1 MTQCDDTS
9 DPGDPS
15 VPENTTALR
24 KALDVSGVGIFV
36 LAPDFT
42 VEWANGSIEEYF
54 GVSRDRTVGE
64 DKRDLLHSEIKGVVE
79 DSESFADRLLA
90 TYENNTYAAEFTCHV
105 LPGEGRQERWLLH
118 QSHPIEE
125 GRLAGGRIEQY
136 TDITERETE
145 LERRNKA
152 IEEAPIGVTMTDP
165 RQEDNPLVY
174 ANDRFLELTGYSH
187 EEVIGWN
194 HRELQGPATREEPVE
209 RLRAAVDAEEPA
221 TVELRNYRADGTM
234 FWNRVTVAPIH
245 DETGTVT
252 NWVGFQEDV
261 TERKSREREL
271 ERTNERLD
279 EFTTVVGH
287 DLRNPLQ
294 VAEMNIDIA
303 RNEFDSERLERV
315 ARSVAR
321 MRELVD
327 DLLELAQSSESVT
340 ELEPVSLSALAEACW
355 DTVATEDARLVLE
368 TDARFRADPGQLKR
382 LLENLV
388 HNAVDHG
395 SRTPRSQTHED
406 ADEQGPTNGNS
417 RDGADGGARTDSTDG
432 AGYAVTVTVGT
443 LADGTGFYVAD
454 DGSGIPEGERE
465 SVLEPGYSTD
475 RNGTGFGLS
484 IVREICRA
492 HGWTL
497 EIIESD
503 AGGARFEVGGVDLDR

>member
-9 DPGDPS
+9 GPGDPP

-145 LERRNKA
+145 LERRN
-152 IEEAPIGVTMTDP
+152 
-165 RQEDNPLVY
+165 
-174 ANDRFLELTGYSH
+174 
-187 EEVIGWN
+187 
-194 HRELQGPATREEPVE
+194 
-209 RLRAAVDAEEPA
+209 
-221 TVELRNYRADGTM
+221 
-234 FWNRVTVAPIH
+234 
-245 DETGTVT
+245 
-252 NWVGFQEDV
+252 
-261 TERKSREREL
+261 
-271 ERTNERLD
+271 ERLD

-294 VAEMNIDIA
+294 VAEVNIDIA

-327 DLLELAQSSESVT
+327 DLLELAQSSESVA

-355 DTVATEDARLVLE
+355 DTVATEDARLVVE

-395 SRTPRSQTHED
+395 STTPRSQTHED
-406 ADEQGPTNGNS
+406 ADEHGPTNRS
-417 RDGADGGARTDSTDG
+417 LRDGADGAASSTDGADGDTRIDVDRTDDGAPTDRGGTDGADEGTRTESTDG
-432 AGYAVTVTVGT
+432 AGHAVTVTVGT

-475 RNGTGFGLS
+475 GNGTGFGLS

-497 EIIESD
+497 EITESD

>member
-36 LAPDFT
+36 LGPDFT

-145 LERRNKA
+145 LERRN
-152 IEEAPIGVTMTDP
+152 
-165 RQEDNPLVY
+165 
-174 ANDRFLELTGYSH
+174 
-187 EEVIGWN
+187 
-194 HRELQGPATREEPVE
+194 
-209 RLRAAVDAEEPA
+209 
-221 TVELRNYRADGTM
+221 
-234 FWNRVTVAPIH
+234 
-245 DETGTVT
+245 
-252 NWVGFQEDV
+252 
-261 TERKSREREL
+261 
-271 ERTNERLD
+271 ERLD

-294 VAEMNIDIA
+294 VAEVNIDIA

-315 ARSVAR
+315 ARSVVR

-327 DLLELAQSSESVT
+327 DLLELAQSSESVA

-355 DTVATEDARLVLE
+355 DTVATEDARLVVE

-406 ADEQGPTNGNS
+406 ADEQGPTSGNS

-497 EIIESD
+497 EITESD